1 MIMEKEIWRN
11 IPEYEDYQVS
21 NFGNV
26 VSFKNKKYENGFPMK
41 VQEDR
46 AGYIKIIVWKN
57 GKQKTLKLHRI
68 VCELFNDEAPEG
80 KEYVNHIDGNKN
92 NNHYSNL
99 EWTSSSENTLH
110 AYKNGLKNHSRNKR
124 AIIQKS
130 LMGEII
136 NIYLSVSEGAIAVGG
151 NTYGISMACK
161 NKFKSYKGYV
171 WNYVD

>member
-110 AYKNGLKNHSRNKR
+110 AYKNGLKNHSRK
-124 AIIQKS
+124 
-130 LMGEII
+130 
-136 NIYLSVSEGAIAVGG
+136 
-151 NTYGISMACK
+151 
-161 NKFKSYKGYV
+161 
-171 WNYVD
+171 